1 MLTSPKINVI
11 TDNLTDSEILDQIRQ
26 IVVYTEEAME
36 GTESDISK
44 VMAYNEIRDL
54 LGVEYQPEEV

>member
-54 LGVEYQPEEV
+54 LGVEYKPEEV